1 MVKSPTRIDFAG
13 GTLDCWPL
21 YLMLGDCV
29 TINLSISIWTAA
41 NLEKR
46 KDQSIE
52 LNLEDLKYKKTF
64 NDLKSL
70 LTSPDKELDLVK
82 PILEYLKP
90 SFGFNLALSSQSPVG
105 GGLGGSSSL
114 LISILKAFAKEG
126 IALPER
132 KADTVTLA
140 SHIESKIL
148 KLPAGTQDYYPA
160 LSPGLGAIHYTV
172 EGHKQELLNV
182 DFNALKD
189 RLFLVY
195 TGRPHH
201 SGLNNWSV
209 LKAALEKDPK
219 VTKALEDLKAIAWDA
234 YDICKNQKWSELP
247 GLFGKETEARLRLSP
262 SFSSPEIEKLKTLVE
277 GLGQSIKICGA
288 GGGGC
293 VMVWTEPSRR
303 LEVME
308 KCQKGGYQI
317 LEVEPVKS

>member
-41 NLEKR
+41 NLEK
-46 KDQSIE
+46 QSGSAIE
-52 LNLEDLKYKKTF
+52 LVLEDLKYKKSFT
-64 NDLKSL
+64 DLKTL
-70 LTSPDKELDLVK
+70 LSSNDKELDLVK

-90 SFGFNLALSSQSPVG
+90 NFGFKLSLSSQSPVG

-114 LISILKAFAKEG
+114 LISILKAFSKDV
-126 IALPER
+126 ALPER
-132 KADTVTLA
+132 ASDVVTLA

-160 LSPGLGAIHYTV
+160 YSPGFSAIHYTT
-172 EGHKQELLNV
+172 EGHKQELLDV
-182 DFNALKD
+182 DLKD
-189 RLFLVY
+189 IKNQFFLVY

-209 LKAALEKDPK
+209 TKAALEKDP
-219 VTKALEDLKAIAWDA
+219 VVNKALMDLKDIAWEV
-234 YDICKNQKWSELP
+234 YSVCKNQKWSELKR
-247 GLFGKETEARLRLSP
+247 LFGKETEARLRLSP

-277 GLGQSIKICGA
+277 GLGQSVKICGA

-303 LEVME
+303 KEVME
-308 KCQKGGYQI
+308 RCQKDGFQI
-317 LEVEPVKS
+317 LEVEPVGS

>member
-1 MVKSPTRIDFAG
+1 MAKSPTRIDFAG

-29 TINLSISIWTAA
+29 TINLSISIWTNAI
-41 NLEKR
+41 LEK
-46 KDQSIE
+46 KSSKEVE
-52 LNLEDLKYKKTF
+52 LILEDLKYQKTF
-64 NDLKSL
+64 SDLKTMLAS
-70 LTSPDKELDLVK
+70 SDKELDLVK

-90 SFGFNLALSSQSPVG
+90 DFGFKLALSSQSPVG

-114 LISILKAFAKEG
+114 LISILKAFSKDV
-126 IALPER
+126 ALPDR
-132 KADTVTLA
+132 NSDIVTLA

-160 LSPGLGAIHYTV
+160 LSPGFSAIHYTT
-172 EGHKQELLNV
+172 EGHKQELLKT
-182 DFNALKD
+182 DLKDLKD
-189 RLFLVY
+189 RFFLVY

-209 LKAALEKDPK
+209 TKAALEKDPQ
-219 VTKALEDLKAIAWDA
+219 VVKALKDLQAIAWEV
-234 YDICKNQKWSELP
+234 YDVCKNQKWTELAK
-247 GLFGKETEARLRLSP
+247 LFGKETEARLRLSA
-262 SFSSPEIEKLKTLVE
+262 SFSSPEIEKLKQLVE

-303 LEVME
+303 QEVMGQ
-308 KCQKGGYQI
+308 CQKGGFQI
-317 LEVEPVKS
+317 LEVEPVAN